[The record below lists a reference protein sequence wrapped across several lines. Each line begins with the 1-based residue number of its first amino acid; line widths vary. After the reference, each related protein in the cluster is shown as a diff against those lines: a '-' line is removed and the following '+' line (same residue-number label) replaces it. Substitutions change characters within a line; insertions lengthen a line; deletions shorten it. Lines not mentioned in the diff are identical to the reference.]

1 MKIEGGL
8 LSGLSYEPSESCS
21 TLPEH
26 PAFTLTTADLLRMA
40 GSRARQDRLIAELE
54 ARFIAH
60 YIFTDLDI
68 EH

>member
-21 TLPEH
+21 TLPKH
-26 PAFTLTTADLLRMA
+26 LATLSSADLLRMA